1 VRHVFPCGTLA
12 LGFVD
17 TLKAAGAGSD
27 RTDGPLLKLVLRRA
41 PDRQLP
47 ASGALLLYLEEAQLL
62 RRVRHQQT
70 LGLLVVQR
78 HSRTPKAPPA

>member
-1 VRHVFPCGTLA
+1 MRHVFPCGTLR

-27 RTDGPLLKLVLRRA
+27 RADGPLLKRVLRRA

-62 RRVRHQQT
+62 RRVRHQQI
-70 LGLLVVQR
+70 LGLLVVHLLAR
-78 HSRTPKAPPA
+78 L